1 MELKQISLQEILLL
15 LVDIISDL
23 CRSFFRSMNHSV
35 LPSNPCTKYFGI
47 KNFLVTSYSFFV
59 ST

>member
-15 LVDIISDL
+15 LVDIISNL

-35 LPSNPCTKYFGI
+35 VPSNTCTKYFGI
-47 KNFLVTSYSFFV
+47 KNFWLLPMPFW
-59 ST
+59 